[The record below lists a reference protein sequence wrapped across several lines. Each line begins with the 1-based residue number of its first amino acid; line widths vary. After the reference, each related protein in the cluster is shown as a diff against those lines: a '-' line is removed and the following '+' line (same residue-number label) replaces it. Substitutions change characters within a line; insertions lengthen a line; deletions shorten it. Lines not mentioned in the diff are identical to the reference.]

1 MLAESCR
8 IVYDYSRAERNST
21 GSTSNPCTNSSLT
34 SLCMGK
40 EIQTDADWKTEKD
53 RLNSEIIKLE
63 ASLIEAKEVTSVNLT
78 EEISDEF
85 TNKLREAKRER
96 VRVEDEFEDA
106 TAQWRSERRRLNSE
120 IDGLEQSVQKLR
132 SDARHARASGGSGS
146 EELRAEA
153 EEATRLK
160 EQAEEAR
167 GLAKRQW
174 ATEKQELEEKIS
186 DLETQIVEA
195 LERSSNPTRAS
206 DAIESRL
213 QAEMEARIETIRTE
227 STEERAGAEKEWQTE
242 RGRLHLEISRLRKSG
257 GTNPALPTADPKAA
271 EVREELET
279 RVRTA
284 TRALADL
291 DQRSESD
298 SAGWE
303 TEKQA
308 LEKNILDL
316 KERLDKNAST
326 WHDERDGLTAKI
338 SHLEGSLAEA
348 SSRVAPSELETLRE
362 EMIAKLDQ
370 AEAARSEFEQRLGT
384 ERADWENERASLA
397 TDISKLEVSVSE
409 GSSKIDPAELD
420 AIKDAL
426 LSRLADSEEK
436 RTALEGELKAAADQ
450 REKER
455 SEFEQQMDQLKQST
469 GTIGDAQETELR
481 EQLSLEY
488 EWKIEELTFQK
499 DQLEQKIN
507 SAGTTPSVPT
517 DNADISGEIAD
528 IDTQIAAL
536 TKFIDD
542 PTASLSTVIRKN
554 VERAELEAYRRGICF
569 QIDGTKKEKGAS

>member
-1 MLAESCR
+1 MLAEACR

-21 GSTSNPCTNSSLT
+21 GSTSNPSTNNSLT

-40 EIQTDADWKTEKD
+40 EIHTDADWKTERD
-53 RLNSEIIKLE
+53 RLNTEIIKLE
-63 ASLIEAKEVTSVNLT
+63 ASLIEAKEVTRVNLT
-78 EEISDEF
+78 EEISDVF

-96 VRVEDEFEDA
+96 VRIEDEFEDA
-106 TAQWRSERRRLNSE
+106 TAQWRNERRRLNSE

-160 EQAEEAR
+160 EQAEEAQ

-186 DLETQIVEA
+186 DLETQVVEA

-213 QAEMEARIETIRTE
+213 QAEMEARLEKIRNE
-227 STEERAGAEKEWQTE
+227 STEEKAEAEKQWQTE
-242 RGRLHLEISRLRKSG
+242 RGRLHLEISRLRKTG

-271 EVREELET
+271 EVREELEA
-279 RVRTA
+279 RIRTA

-291 DQRSESD
+291 EQRAESAAD
-298 SAGWE
+298 GWE
-303 TEKQA
+303 AEKKD
-308 LEKNILDL
+308 LEKNVLDL
-316 KERLDKNAST
+316 KERLDKNSST
-326 WHDERDGLTAKI
+326 WQDERDGLTAKI
-338 SHLEGSLAEA
+338 SQLEGSLAEA
-348 SSRVAPSELETLRE
+348 SSRVAPSELETLRKE
-362 EMIAKLDQ
+362 LTAKLGQ
-370 AEAARSEFEQRLGT
+370 AEAALSDFEERLGS
-384 ERADWENERASLA
+384 ERADWEKERVSLA
-397 TDISKLEVSVSE
+397 TDISQLEVSVSE

-420 AIKDAL
+420 AIKDEL

-455 SEFEQQMDQLKQST
+455 SDFEQQMDELKQGT
-469 GTIGDAQETELR
+469 ETIGDARETELR
-481 EQLSLEY
+481 EKLSLEY

-499 DQLEQKIN
+499 DQLEQKIDA
-507 SAGTTPSVPT
+507 AGTTPSVPT
-517 DNADISGEIAD
+517 NDADLSGEIAGID
-528 IDTQIAAL
+528 IQIAAL

-542 PTASLSTVIRKN
+542 PTAALSAVIRKN
-554 VERAELEAYRRGICF
+554 VERAELEAYRRGLYF

>member
-1 MLAESCR
+1 MLAEACR

-21 GSTSNPCTNSSLT
+21 GSTSNPSTNNSLT

-40 EIQTDADWKTEKD
+40 EIHTDADWKTERD
-53 RLNSEIIKLE
+53 RLNTEIIKLE
-63 ASLIEAKEVTSVNLT
+63 ASLIEAKEVTRVNLT

-96 VRVEDEFEDA
+96 VRIEDEFEDA
-106 TAQWRSERRRLNSE
+106 TAQWRNERRRLNSE

-132 SDARHARASGGSGS
+132 SDARHARAAGGSGS

-160 EQAEEAR
+160 EQAEEAQ

-174 ATEKQELEEKIS
+174 ATEKQELEEKNS
-186 DLETQIVEA
+186 DLETQVVEA

-213 QAEMEARIETIRTE
+213 QAEMEARLEKIRNE
-227 STEERAGAEKEWQTE
+227 STEEKAEAEKQWQTE
-242 RGRLHLEISRLRKSG
+242 RGRLHLEISRLRKTG

-271 EVREELET
+271 EVREELEA
-279 RVRTA
+279 RIRTA

-291 DQRSESD
+291 EQRAESAAD
-298 SAGWE
+298 GWE
-303 TEKQA
+303 AEKKD
-308 LEKNILDL
+308 LEKNVLDL
-316 KERLDKNAST
+316 KERLDKNSST
-326 WHDERDGLTAKI
+326 WQDERDGLTAKI
-338 SHLEGSLAEA
+338 SQLEGSLAEA
-348 SSRVAPSELETLRE
+348 SSRVAPSELETLRKE
-362 EMIAKLDQ
+362 LTAKLGQ
-370 AEAARSEFEQRLGT
+370 AEAALSDFEERLGS
-384 ERADWENERASLA
+384 ERADWEKERVSLA
-397 TDISKLEVSVSE
+397 TDISQLEVSVSE

-420 AIKDAL
+420 AIKDEL

-455 SEFEQQMDQLKQST
+455 SDFEQQMDELKQGT
-469 GTIGDAQETELR
+469 ETIGDARETELR
-481 EQLSLEY
+481 EKLSLEY

-499 DQLEQKIN
+499 DQLEQKIDA
-507 SAGTTPSVPT
+507 AGTTPSVPT
-517 DNADISGEIAD
+517 NDADLSGEIAGID
-528 IDTQIAAL
+528 IQIAAL

-542 PTASLSTVIRKN
+542 PTAALSAVIRKN
-554 VERAELEAYRRGICF
+554 VERAELEAYRRGLYF

>member
-1 MLAESCR
+1 
-8 IVYDYSRAERNST
+8 
-21 GSTSNPCTNSSLT
+21 
-34 SLCMGK
+34 MGK
-40 EIQTDADWKTEKD
+40 EIHTDADWKTERD
-53 RLNSEIIKLE
+53 RLNTEIIKLE
-63 ASLIEAKEVTSVNLT
+63 ASLIEAKEVTRVNLT

-96 VRVEDEFEDA
+96 VRIEDEFEDA
-106 TAQWRSERRRLNSE
+106 TAQWRNERRRLNSE

-146 EELRAEA
+146 EELRGEA
-153 EEATRLK
+153 EQATGLK
-160 EQAEEAR
+160 EQAEEAL

-186 DLETQIVEA
+186 DLEGQVVEA

-213 QAEMEARIETIRTE
+213 QGKMEARIEKIRNE
-227 STEERAGAEKEWQTE
+227 STEEKTEAEKQWQTE

-271 EVREELET
+271 ELREELEA
-279 RVRTA
+279 RIRTA

-291 DQRSESD
+291 EQRAESAA
-298 SAGWE
+298 AGWE
-303 TEKQA
+303 AEKKD

-316 KERLDKNAST
+316 KERLDKNSST
-326 WHDERDGLTAKI
+326 WQDERDGLTARV
-338 SHLEGSLAEA
+338 SQLEGSLADA
-348 SSRVAPSELETLRE
+348 SSRTAPSELETLRK
-362 EMIAKLDQ
+362 EMTAKLGQ
-370 AEAARSEFEQRLGT
+370 AEAARSEFEERLGT
-384 ERADWENERASLA
+384 ERADWEKERASLE
-397 TDISKLEVSVSE
+397 TNISNLEMSVSE

-420 AIKDAL
+420 AVKDEL
-426 LSRLADSEEK
+426 LSRLAESEEK
-436 RTALEGELKAAADQ
+436 RTALEGELKAATDQ
-450 REKER
+450 RAKER
-455 SEFEQQMDQLKQST
+455 SEFEQQMDELKQST
-469 GTIGDAQETELR
+469 GTIGDDRETELR
-481 EQLSLEY
+481 EKLSIEY

-517 DNADISGEIAD
+517 SNADLSGEIAD

-542 PTASLSTVIRKN
+542 PTAALSAVIRKN

-569 QIDGTKKEKGAS
+569 QIDGTKKDKGAS